1 MAKTRKKM
9 PQDAVLFKSESVCAG
24 GTIIGPVW
32 VRRKGKISNYKDSD
46 LLISGTKKFYPEWF
60 TLGEA
65 RRLAKVLDL
74 EFEDA

>member
-9 PQDAVLFKSESVCAG
+9 PQDAVLFKSESVRG
-24 GTIIGPVW
+24 DGTIVGPVW

-46 LLISGTKKFYPEWF
+46 LLISGTKKFYAEWF

-65 RRLAKVLDL
+65 RRLARVLDL
-74 EFEDA
+74 AFEEG